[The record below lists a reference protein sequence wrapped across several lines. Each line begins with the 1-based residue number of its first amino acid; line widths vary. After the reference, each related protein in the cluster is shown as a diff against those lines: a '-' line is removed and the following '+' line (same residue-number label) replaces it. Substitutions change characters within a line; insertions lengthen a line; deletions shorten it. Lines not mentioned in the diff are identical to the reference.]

1 MTNIINYAKI
11 LIGAEIMAEIWFTA
25 DTHFNHDNIR
35 EHCNRPFDNA
45 DEMDETLITN
55 WNSLVKKKI

>member
-1 MTNIINYAKI
+1 
-11 LIGAEIMAEIWFTA
+11 MAEIWFTA